1 MQEKNKGNIL
11 TIVLC
16 ALFVLISSCIQPYDD
31 IEYISTETVDDELS
45 DVQVY
50 RVDDSDGE
58 LESSEEEQSE
68 QEIVEE
74 QTEEE
79 TMMIKAI
86 DEYEGYAFADG
97 KLKGIN
103 GNAFYSVDVVGSDNA
118 SVTVSDFYK
127 SGTSLYF
134 KVDAMEAGDAI
145 PDTDT
150 VQYESVKVS
159 YYFKQTGTTVE
170 EIQETDFSAPASE
183 YVEMEEDPFKIYNY
197 DYNGIDTSRVQNG
210 PLINAYLKIDGY
222 MKNSAGLWFSVS
234 ETYGTLKSGLYFWS
248 NDDTASRRKGEYGRV
263 F

>member
-16 ALFVLISSCIQPYDD
+16 SIFVLISSCIQPYDD
-31 IEYISTETVDDELS
+31 IEYVSTETVDDEPIN
-45 DVQVY
+45 VQVY

-58 LESSEEEQSE
+58 SSEEEQSE
-68 QEIVEE
+68 QEIAEE

-86 DEYEGYAFADG
+86 DSYEGYTFADG

-103 GNAFYSVDVVGSDNA
+103 GNAFYSVDVVDSDNA

-134 KVDAMEAGDAI
+134 KVKVVE
-145 PDTDT
+145 TDDEGT
-150 VQYESVKVS
+150 QTTT
-159 YYFKQTGTTVE
+159 YYCFKQTGTTVE
-170 EIQETDFSAPASE
+170 EIRETDFLAPDSE

-210 PLINAYLKIDGY
+210 TLVNAYLKIDGY
-222 MKNSAGLWFSVS
+222 MKNSSGLWFSVP
-234 ETYGTLKSGLYFWS
+234 ETYATLKSGLYFWA
-248 NDDTASRRKGEYGRV
+248 NDDGVSRRKGDYGRV